1 MARISMARG
10 RRVAWQRLR
19 KAAGGVPALDARLAR
34 IERRSRIRQLSRS
47 AVLDLRFY
55 SAEAGI
61 DFDDRSAAAAHFF
74 DEGAAAGLS
83 ITPLFQ
89 NEWYA
94 FHTGRV
100 GKTTFLEMF
109 FRGEPPASS
118 APWFDAAALP
128 RRADSMRE
136 ALEHFLQAA
145 DETTPLPVHELCAGR
160 PTLGDA
166 RRIAIELTRWHRRR
180 VEHTRPR
187 LTQEWT
193 ADAVDTVASGPLVSI
208 VLPVRNR
215 PTTIAAAI
223 ESVVAQQYRDWELLV
238 VDDGSTDSTPEIVE
252 RYAAA
257 DHRVVLIRATAG
269 GVCAARNAGL
279 RAAKGR
285 YVAFLDS
292 DNQWLPELLA
302 ASVAALEH
310 DDAVAVH
317 SVVEMTDDD
326 GHRRYL
332 ALEGDRED
340 LIHGGNLID
349 LNTLVARREAID
361 RIGGFDESLR
371 RWVDYDLVIRLAE
384 LGRIR
389 LLPIVGVAYAET
401 MDTGRIST
409 VEVAGWEQR
418 SLSKY
423 LMDWAAVDRR
433 LPSRDE
439 GLVSIVMLTYADWWA
454 SLRAVRALFADPEG
468 PRFELVFLD
477 NGSPAPVTGVVV
489 AALSANP
496 AIRVILRERNL
507 NFALGSNVA
516 FAASRGSRVVFLN
529 NDTEVHGGWLSPL
542 LRALED
548 GADAVQ
554 SVIVDPDGAVENSG
568 LRLVEGQD
576 LPQPV
581 LRRPETDLAIE
592 LPSAVALALRAE
604 TFAAMRG
611 FDPIYTNG
619 LEDADLGLRMR
630 AAGYGDLR
638 VAAASVVTHLS
649 RFSPGRFAAEQG
661 NIRLLKERWSAEQG
675 AQTR

>member
-1 MARISMARG
+1 MERA
-10 RRVAWQRLR
+10 
-19 KAAGGVPALDARLAR
+19 
-34 IERRSRIRQLSRS
+34 ERRSHIDELAASV
-47 AVLDLRFY
+47 VLDLEFY
-55 SAEAGI
+55 SAEAGT
-61 DFDDRSAAAAHFF
+61 DFDDRRAAATHFF
-74 DEGAAAGLS
+74 DEGAALGLS
-83 ITPLFQ
+83 VTPLFQ

-100 GKTTFLEMF
+100 GSTTFLGMF
-109 FRGEPPASS
+109 FGGEPPTSS

-128 RRADSMRE
+128 RPADTMRD
-136 ALEHFLQAA
+136 ALERFLRGA

-166 RRIAIELTRWHRRR
+166 RRTAIELTRWHHRRL
-180 VEHTRPR
+180 EHTRPR

-193 ADAVDTVASGPLVSI
+193 ASTVQTVASGPLVSI

-215 PTTIAAAI
+215 PTSIGAAI
-223 ESVVAQQYRDWELLV
+223 ESVLAQQYRDWELLV

-257 DHRVVLIRATAG
+257 DPRVVLIRATAG
-269 GVCAARNAGL
+269 GVCAARNTGL
-279 RAAKGR
+279 RTARGR

-292 DNQWLPELLA
+292 DNRWLPVLLG

-310 DDAVAVH
+310 SDAVAVH

-332 ALEGDRED
+332 SIDGGRDD
-340 LIHGGNLID
+340 LIHGGNFVD
-349 LNTLVARREAID
+349 LNTLVARREAIE
-361 RIGGFDESLR
+361 RIGGFDEALR
-371 RWVDYDLVIRLAE
+371 RWVDYDLVIRLTAI
-384 LGRIR
+384 GRLE
-389 LLPIVGVAYAET
+389 LLPFVGVAYAET

-423 LMDWAAVDRR
+423 LMDWNAVDRR
-433 LPSRDE
+433 LASRDDE
-439 GLVSIVMLTYADWWA
+439 LVSVVMLTYADWWA
-454 SLRAVRALFADPEG
+454 SLRAVRALFADRQA

-489 AALSANP
+489 AALSGNP
-496 AIRVILRERNL
+496 SIRIILRERNL

-516 FAASRGSRVVFLN
+516 FASSRGSRVVFLN
-529 NDTEVHGGWLSPL
+529 NDTEVHEGWLPPL
-542 LRALED
+542 LGALED

-554 SVIVDPDGAVENSG
+554 SVIVDPSGAVENAG
-568 LRLVEGQD
+568 LSLIDGQD
-576 LPQPV
+576 LPQPR
-581 LRRPETDLAIE
+581 LRRPEADQAVDV
-592 LPSAVALALRAE
+592 PSGIALAMRAE

-661 NIRLLKERWSAEQG
+661 NIRLLKARRAAEQG